1 MAEEIRKV
9 SDREY
14 GIHQGKPPAKLIGGS
29 GREFYYS
36 KGIIATVVEVGT
48 RNISDYLD
56 DMREHIREH
65 IPALLVAGREVPNY
79 SKKNSLSRVENFRG
93 NYVGI

>member
-1 MAEEIRKV
+1 MEE
-9 SDREY
+9 SFT
-14 GIHQGKPPAKLIGGS
+14 S
-29 GREFYYS
+29 S

-65 IPALLVAGREVPNY
+65 IPALFVAGREVPNY
-79 SKKNSLSRVENFRG
+79 SKKNSLRLIYTYKFN
-93 NYVGI
+93 